1 MSRIQKIIF
10 GLFLVVL
17 LLFIGNQIFLAR
29 TNRIEGLDANVDN
42 AKNADN
48 AEEEE
53 ESVPAA
59 YATPIIESMA
69 TCQPPITGA
78 DPGVMARIAENSGN
92 IKVLQSRLDALSGL
106 DSKVASNTNS
116 VKDLQ
121 LQMKALSESQ
131 TQALTGQFPSGADVS
146 GILD

>member
-1 MSRIQKIIF
+1 
-10 GLFLVVL
+10 
-17 LLFIGNQIFLAR
+17 
-29 TNRIEGLDANVDN
+29 
-42 AKNADN
+42 
-48 AEEEE
+48 
-53 ESVPAA
+53 
-59 YATPIIESMA
+59 MA
-69 TCQPPITGA
+69 TCQPITGA